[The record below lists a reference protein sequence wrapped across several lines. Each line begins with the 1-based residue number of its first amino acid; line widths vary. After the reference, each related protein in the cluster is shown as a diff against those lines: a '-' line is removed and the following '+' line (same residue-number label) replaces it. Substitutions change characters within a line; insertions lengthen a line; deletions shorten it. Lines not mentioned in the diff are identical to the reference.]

1 MSDESKYR
9 QLALF
14 SVIVAEVVIT
24 PSALGFLVFW
34 LLKGKSFQTAG
45 TAIAA
50 LLGLVVAFYRI
61 SLLRKQ
67 MEKNAEDDS
76 GTK

>member
-24 PSALGFLVFW
+24 PCAMGFLANWWF
-34 LLKGKSFQTAG
+34 KGKSFQTEA
-45 TAIAA
+45 TAVAA
-50 LLGLVVAFYRI
+50 LLGVVVAFYRI

-67 MEKNAEDDS
+67 MENRDEDES
-76 GTK
+76 GRK

>member
-1 MSDESKYR
+1 MNDDSKFR

-24 PSALGFLVFW
+24 PSAMGFLVYW
-34 LLKGKSFQTAG
+34 LLKKSTFQVGGA
-45 TAIAA
+45 AIAA

-67 MEKNAEDDS
+67 MEKMDKDES